1 MSEQLTVRQFATKA
15 IHEDNL
21 NLRNPSILAKL
32 LNDYASIKCREQRD
46 KCHDIVIDHLPVSYF
61 DSVEDYK
68 QFLQIILDA
77 PEPTKL

>member
-32 LNDYASIKCREQRD
+32 LNEWGKKCWIEGTHAGHRAFKQ
-46 KCHDIVIDHLPVSYF
+46 SM
-61 DSVEDYK
+61 EDAMN
-68 QFLQIILDA
+68 QTQ
-77 PEPTKL
+77 TRTQ